1 MKRHPTDFRH
11 RPTVRRRR
19 ARGIRFRREPVHRLE
34 RRRFCPRVSQ
44 REEAD
49 TPLLILDAEG
59 VIRFWS
65 PPAETRF
72 GVTAG
77 EAVGKAVEQV
87 LPQVDDGTLRDAFP
101 RARETGAIFVPIRSG
116 ESAAAGPWGLTVTPL
131 STGNGHG
138 AGFALSGPSPAPK
151 REAVDGAAQQRVEA
165 ALCRSEREKEA
176 VLNGLR
182 DVVVAYLDR
191 SQRIIWC
198 NTAMAEKVG
207 QTREE
212 MIGRFCYRVV
222 RNFSRPCPD
231 CAAGKA
237 LQTGRSE
244 ETEITTPDGRTFL
257 FRGNPV
263 RDEAGN
269 VVGVIHAGVDIT
281 SRKAAE
287 EGLQWEVRVNR
298 AAAMLSEG
306 LLSTDFSVAE
316 VARLILD
323 HVKSL
328 TGSEHGFVS
337 VIDPDT
343 RNMVSHTLTDML
355 AGECDIPD
363 GGIVFPMGPDGR
375 YPGLWGHALN
385 TLTPFFTNDPGRHP
399 ARGGLP
405 EGHIP
410 LNRFLAVP
418 VFLGDRPAG
427 LIAAA
432 NSRRPYTD
440 ADLEAVIQ
448 LGELYALALQ
458 RSQFEQERATLLQQ
472 LQQSQKLEAIGAL
485 AGGIAHDFN
494 NILFPIIGYAE
505 MALDDTP
512 PDHPHRQFLS
522 QILKGASRA
531 RDLVMQI
538 LTFSRQ
544 SDGERQAMRVQPIL
558 KEVLKLIRSTLPA
571 TIEVRREIDPETG
584 PILADPTQIHSVLMN
599 LITNAYHAMAE
610 TGGVLTVGLEN
621 CRVSSEKARG
631 GLRGG
636 PYVQLTVADT
646 GMGMPPEVRERAFDP
661 YFTTKAQGQGTGL
674 GLSVVHGVIQ
684 SCEGHIEI
692 DTAPGRGTRVRVY
705 LPRTDP
711 GVDAMP
717 TGEYPQPGNGE
728 HVLVVDDEAAITGM
742 IRRMLE
748 GLDYRVTAK
757 TCSSAALKAVN
768 ANPQEFDLLLVD
780 MTMPNMRG
788 DQLARNVREIR
799 PDLPI
804 ILLSGFSELLTQEL
818 MDELGLSACLKKPIL
833 RWELSRSL
841 RRALGDRPRA

>member
-1 MKRHPTDFRH
+1 
-11 RPTVRRRR
+11 
-19 ARGIRFRREPVHRLE
+19 
-34 RRRFCPRVSQ
+34 
-44 REEAD
+44 
-49 TPLLILDAEG
+49 LLILDAERN
-59 VIRFWS
+59 IRFWS

-77 EAVGKAVEQV
+77 EAVGKPVDQV
-87 LPQVDDGTLRDAFP
+87 LPAVEYRTLWDALP
-101 RARETGAIFVPIRSG
+101 RARKTGAIFVPIPLEG
-116 ESAAAGPWGLTVTPL
+116 GAEGAWGLTVTPL
-131 STGNGHG
+131 SAGNGHE
-138 AGFALSGPSPAPK
+138 AGFALSGPAPAPK
-151 REAVDGAAQQRVEA
+151 RLADGWAAHRRLKA

-176 VLNGLR
+176 ILNGLG
-182 DVVVAYLDR
+182 DVVVAYLNR
-191 SQRIIWC
+191 EHRILWC
-198 NTAMAEKVG
+198 NEAMAEKFG
-207 QTREE
+207 RGREE
-212 MIGRFCYRVV
+212 MMGRFCYRVV
-222 RNFSRPCPD
+222 RGFSHPCPD

-237 LQTGRSE
+237 LKTGRSQ

-269 VVGVIHAGVDIT
+269 VIGVIHAGLDIT

-287 EGLQWEVRVNR
+287 EGLQWELRVNR
-298 AAAMLSEG
+298 AAAVLSEG

-316 VARLILD
+316 VARLILEQ
-323 HVKSL
+323 VKSL
-328 TGSEHGFVS
+328 TDSEHGFVS
-337 VIDPDT
+337 VIDPET
-343 RNMVSHTLTDML
+343 RDMVSHTLTDML

-363 GGIVFPMGPDGR
+363 GGIVFPAEPDGR
-375 YPGLWGHALN
+375 YSGLWGHALN
-385 TLTPFFTNDPGRHP
+385 TMTPFFTNDPDRHP
-399 ARGGLP
+399 ARGELP

-410 LNRFLAVP
+410 LERFLAVP
-418 VFLGDRPAG
+418 VAVGDRPAG

-432 NSRRPYTD
+432 NSRRPFTD

-505 MALDDTP
+505 MALDDTA

-544 SDGERQAMRVQPIL
+544 TEGERQAMRVQPIL

-571 TIEVRREIDPETG
+571 TIEVRREVDPETG

-610 TGGVLTVGLEN
+610 TGGVLTVGLAN
-621 CRVSSEKARG
+621 HRISAGDSRP
-631 GLRGG
+631 GLRAGH
-636 PYVQLTVADT
+636 YVRLTVADS
-646 GMGMPPEVRERAFDP
+646 GSGMPPEVRDRAFDP

-674 GLSVVHGVIQ
+674 GLSVVHGVVQ

-692 DTAPGRGTRVRVY
+692 DTAPGRGTRMRVY

-717 TGEYPQPGNGE
+717 AGERPEPGNGE
-728 HVLVVDDEAAITGM
+728 HVLVVDDEPAITEM

-748 GLDYRVTAK
+748 GLNYRVTARN
-757 TCSSAALKAVN
+757 CSMAAWEAVDGD
-768 ANPQEFDLLLVD
+768 PDQFDLLLAD
-780 MTMPNMRG
+780 MTMPGLRG
-788 DQLARNVREIR
+788 DQLTRRIREIR
-799 PDLPI
+799 PDLPV
-804 ILLSGFSELLTQEL
+804 ILLSGFSELLS
-818 MDELGLSACLKKPIL
+818 DELAEELAVSARLKKPIL
-833 RWELSRSL
+833 RSELSRAI
-841 RRALGDRPRA
+841 RRALSRGRGGAPAAARWD